1 MTTATLWKLALYA
14 ALALTP
20 ALVFAQTTSGDT
32 KAPATGATTAPA
44 TGGATLPAPAT
55 DQMKKSTD
63 DAAYQKELAACDSKP
78 ATERDACKAAADQKF
93 NKKSD
98 KSAPTTGM
106 SDKSAPTTT
115 GQASDKAPAKTTY

>member
-1 MTTATLWKLALYA
+1 MNTATLRKLALYA

-20 ALVFAQTTSGDT
+20 ALVSAQTTSGDT

-44 TGGATLPAPAT
+44 TGGATMPAPAA
-55 DQMKKSTD
+55 DKMKTGD
-63 DAAYQKELAACDSKP
+63 DAAYQKELSACDSKP

-106 SDKSAPTTT
+106 SDKPAAPTT
-115 GQASDKAPAKTTY
+115 GQASDKAPAKSTY